1 MSESWRQVG
10 QKMHAF
16 KSGPGFLAHKS
27 LCGQATLRN
36 AFVPA
41 GPKAPARAESRE
53 AAIAHGAC
61 PNCLRA
67 AERADAAAGTRARQ
81 WQCTGEGTHLLEWGL
96 ADLCVHRW
104 IHIPDR
110 WFWTS
115 RALRVEREEL
125 TTVGTA
131 EDAKRE
137 ALLVAR
143 EKLRDLIE
151 AFRKL
156 GIPYDGSTTSAVD

>member
-1 MSESWRQVG
+1 MSESWWQVG
-10 QKMHAF
+10 EKMHAF
-16 KSGPGFLAHKS
+16 KSGPGFTQGKS
-27 LCGQATLRN
+27 LCGQTSVKRAS
-36 AFVPA
+36 
-41 GPKAPARAESRE
+41 GARTSSRE
-53 AAIAHGAC
+53 SAIKRGAC
-61 PNCLRA
+61 SNCLRA
-67 AERADAAAGTRARQ
+67 AERADAAAGTRVRQ
-81 WQCTGEGTHLLEWGL
+81 WQCPGEDTHLLEWGL
-96 ADLCVHRW
+96 ADICVHRW

-137 ALLVAR
+137 ALLAAR

-156 GIPYDGSTTSAVD
+156 GIPYDGSITSAVD